1 LDFLQGIQFK
11 FWNPPNKKPTMKSI
25 TQRPGFQIG
34 VLLALFAIGS
44 SIGLRDRY
52 YKRLAG
58 RYLTEKGLGLAR
70 AYARDFEEQ
79 HGNLP
84 SMEDLIPFAEKRFHD
99 DLQRMN
105 FSPVGDHFTW
115 MEDTKP

>member
-1 LDFLQGIQFK
+1 
-11 FWNPPNKKPTMKSI
+11 MKSI

-34 VLLALFAIGS
+34 VLLALFATGS
-44 SIGLRDRY
+44 SLGFYDLY
-52 YKRLAG
+52 YERLAA
-58 RYLTEKGLGLAR
+58 RYRTEKGLGLAR
-70 AYARDFEEQ
+70 AYARDFEKQ

-105 FSPVGDHFTW
+105 FSPVGDHFTR